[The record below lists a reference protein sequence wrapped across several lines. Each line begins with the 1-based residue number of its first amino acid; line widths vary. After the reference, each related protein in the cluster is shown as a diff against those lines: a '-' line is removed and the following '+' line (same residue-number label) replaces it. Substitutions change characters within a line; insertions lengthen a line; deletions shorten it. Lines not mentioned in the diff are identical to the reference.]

1 MKILMLTDRMD
12 GGGAETHIAQL
23 IRSLQ
28 KSGCEVSLI
37 SSGGRV
43 ADGLARDG
51 IPCYRAPMNSRN
63 PFVWIRLRRY
73 LRRLILDE
81 GFEILHAHARIPAL
95 LIRGLCKGRVT
106 EIVTAHAHFHT
117 NPILSRLCNWGMYT
131 VAVSE
136 DLRAYVCDAYGVAAE
151 RVRVISNGVDC
162 QRFIPP
168 KKRGDSPVIL
178 FASRLDADCAR
189 GAELLCEVA
198 PSLLQRFPNL
208 RIRIA
213 GGGSESERV
222 RALADAVNRSVGTV
236 LIEVCG
242 WVSDMPSLLQ
252 ESHIFVGVSRAAM
265 EAGACGCAVILC
277 GDEGYGGILSS
288 LHADRAM
295 LSNLCCRGFV
305 MPTSED
311 LEADLRSLLND
322 PQKCAQRGTECRNLI
337 QAHFNAE
344 TMCRDTLALYNEIR
358 PVKKTVRLTVGGYFG
373 CGNTGDDAILL
384 GFLSTLQKIAP
395 HIEVTALTASVRQC
409 RRRFGIRCVNRKNP
423 ITVRLTLARTHL
435 FLCGGGSLLQ
445 NLTSNRSLSYYLT
458 LLRLAVRLRKTAVL
472 YAAGIGP
479 LIGKT
484 ARRRVARTL
493 SACRYV
499 SLRDSESLRLLTAI
513 GVDAAKLHATA
524 DPALLLPC
532 PPRSRGAAIL
542 WEQKIPDRAH
552 YLCVVLRGG
561 ASCALTRNLILA
573 AVRMIC
579 QRHKMF
585 PIFPVFDRKHD
596 EKDTLAAA
604 DKLGGKAI
612 FLREPTDATAVLSLC
627 DAAVTMRLHAL
638 ILATV
643 AGIPTIGIPAD
654 HRDSKITVFAK
665 SAGQDFLSPNGLTV
679 AALVEALEAALAHDL
694 GRRILADA
702 ASQMRDAAMQDLLRI
717 TNLIP
722 SARQKTET
730 Q

>member
-1 MKILMLTDRMD
+1 MLTDRMD

-28 KSGCEVSLI
+28 RSGCEVSLI

-43 ADGLARDG
+43 ADDLSHDG
-51 IPCYRAPMNSRN
+51 ITCYRAPMNSHD
-63 PFVWIRLRRY
+63 PFVWMRLRRW

-81 GFEILHAHARIPAL
+81 GFDILHAHARIPAL

-106 EIVTAHAHFHT
+106 EIVTVHAHFHT
-117 NPILSRLCNWGMYT
+117 DPILARLCNWGTHT

-162 QRFIPP
+162 QRFTPS
-168 KKRGDSPVIL
+168 KKRDEAPVIL

-189 GAELLCEVA
+189 GAELLCEIA
-198 PSLLQRFPNL
+198 PSLFQCFPHL

-213 GGGSESERV
+213 GGGNALERI
-222 RALADAVNRSVGTV
+222 RALADSVNRSAGTK

-265 EAGACGCAVILC
+265 EAAACGCAVILC
-277 GDEGYGGILSS
+277 GNEGYGGILSS
-288 LHADRAM
+288 AHADRAM
-295 LSNLCCRGFV
+295 LSNLCCRGFPL
-305 MPTSED
+305 PTAEA
-311 LEADLRSLLND
+311 LEADLLTLLND
-322 PQKCAQRGTECRNLI
+322 PQKCVQLGTECRALVKT
-337 QAHFNAE
+337 HFNAD
-344 TMCRDTLALYNEIR
+344 TMCRETLALYNEIR

-395 HIEVTALTASVRQC
+395 HVEVTALTASVRQC

-423 ITVRLTLARTHL
+423 IAVRLTLARTHL

-445 NLTSNRSLSYYLT
+445 NLTSNRSLSYYLA
-458 LLRLAVRLRKTAVL
+458 LLRLSVRLRKISVL

-499 SLRDSESLRLLTAI
+499 SLRDSGSFRLLTAI
-513 GVDAAKLHATA
+513 GVDAAKLHQAA

-532 PPRSRGAAIL
+532 PPHNRGTAIL
-542 WEQKIPDRAH
+542 WEQNVPERDH

-561 ASCALTRNLILA
+561 ASCALTRNLIVA

-579 QRHKMF
+579 QRHGFYPLF
-585 PIFPVFDRKHD
+585 PIFDRKHD
-596 EKDTLAAA
+596 EKDSRAAA
-604 DKLGGKAI
+604 EKVDGKAI

-638 ILATV
+638 ILATA

-654 HRDSKITVFAK
+654 SRDSKITVFAK
-665 SAGQDFLSPNGLTV
+665 SAGQTFLSPDKLTV
-679 AALVEALEAALAHDL
+679 PALVEALETALAPDL
-694 GRRILADA
+694 GRRLLTDA
-702 ASQMRDAAMQDLLRI
+702 AAQMRDAALQDILRI
-717 TNLIP
+717 TDLIP
-722 SARQKTET
+722 SPQPKNET

>member
-28 KSGCEVSLI
+28 QSGCEVSLI
-37 SSGGRV
+37 SSGGKV
-43 ADGLARDG
+43 ADDLARDG
-51 IPCYRAPMNSRN
+51 ISCYRAPMDSHN
-63 PFVWIRLRRY
+63 PFVWIRLRHW
-73 LRRLILDE
+73 LRRLILNE
-81 GFEILHAHARIPAL
+81 GFDILHAHARIPAL
-95 LIRGLCKGRVT
+95 LIRGLCKGHVR
-106 EIVTAHAHFHT
+106 EIVTVHAHFHT
-117 NPILSRLCNWGMYT
+117 DPILAWLCNWGTHT

-162 QRFIPP
+162 QHFTPP
-168 KKRGDSPVIL
+168 KKRDDAPVIL

-198 PSLLQRFPNL
+198 QSLFQSFPSL

-213 GGGSESERV
+213 GGGSELERI
-222 RALADAVNRSVGTV
+222 RALADSVNRSAGTE

-242 WVSDMPSLLQ
+242 WVSDMPSLFR

-265 EAGACGCAVILC
+265 EAAACGCAVILC

-288 LHADRAM
+288 THADRAM
-295 LSNLCCRGFV
+295 LSNLCCRGFS
-305 MPTSED
+305 MPTAQD
-311 LEADLRSLLND
+311 LEADLRTLLND
-322 PQKCAQRGTECRNLI
+322 PQKCVLLGTECHDLI
-337 QAHFNAE
+337 ETHFNAD
-344 TMCRDTLALYNEIR
+344 TMCRETLALYNEIR
-358 PVKKTVRLTVGGYFG
+358 PVKKTLRLTVGGYFG

-423 ITVRLTLARTHL
+423 IAVRLTLARTHL

-445 NLTSNRSLSYYLT
+445 NLTSNRSLSYYLV
-458 LLRLAVRLRKTAVL
+458 LLRLAVRLRKIAVL

-532 PPRSRGAAIL
+532 PPRSRGTAIL
-542 WEQKIPDRAH
+542 WEQRVPDSDR

-561 ASCALTRNLILA
+561 ASCALTRDLILA

-579 QRHKMF
+579 QRHGMF

-604 DKLGGKAI
+604 DKVGGKAV

-638 ILATV
+638 ILATT
-643 AGIPTIGIPAD
+643 AGTPAIGIPAEN
-654 HRDSKITVFAK
+654 RDSKITVFAK
-665 SAGQDFLSPNGLTV
+665 SAGQDSLSPNGLTV
-679 AALVEALEAALAHDL
+679 AALVEAMESALAPDL

-702 ASQMRDAAMQDLLRI
+702 ASQMRDDALQDLLRI
-717 TNLIP
+717 TDLIP
-722 SARQKTET
+722 SARQTPET